1 MDTKMPIRHPMRS
14 PLDGPFDRD
23 GESNPPQFTGEWL
36 LISGAWDDL
45 GEWDD
50 AATWNDGA

>member
-1 MDTKMPIRHPMRS
+1 M
-14 PLDGPFDRD
+14 DRD
-23 GESNPPQFTGEWL
+23 GESSPPAFTGEWL

>member
-1 MDTKMPIRHPMRS
+1 MEKPM
-14 PLDGPFDRD
+14 DRD
-23 GESNPPQFTGEWL
+23 GESSPPAFTGEWL
-36 LISGAWDDL
+36 LISGVWDDL